1 VIELQETNRLIEEEL
16 KKAQR
21 DASAKEDQIRTIKDE
36 AQEKMQAL
44 ESELRQA
51 MTAESILS
59 KDQEPASGDSTASNF
74 TRGLLANKDAEIEK
88 LRKELDKI

>member
-1 VIELQETNRLIEEEL
+1 MIELQETNRLIEEEL

-21 DASAKEDQIRTIKDE
+21 DASAKEDQIRTTKDE
-36 AQEKMQAL
+36 AQEKVQAL
-44 ESELRQA
+44 ESKLQQA
-51 MTAESILS
+51 MVA
-59 KDQEPASGDSTASNF
+59 KPAPGDSAASNF